1 MTNQL
6 PKNIQISENVLFQQ
20 ISGEC
25 VLLNMESEQYFG
37 LDEVGAR
44 IWELL
49 SEDGDTEKAIQKLLA
64 EYEID
69 EVTLRKDVSNL
80 LEELEGEQLIH
91 YITGIK

>member
-1 MTNQL
+1 MTEISL
-6 PKNIQISENVLFQQ
+6 PKKVQISDNVLFQQ

-49 SEDGDTEKAIQKLLA
+49 AEEEDTQKVLEQLLA
-64 EYEID
+64 EYEVD
-69 EVTLRKDVSNL
+69 ETTLKQDLSKL
-80 LEELEGEQLIH
+80 LSELETEKLIT
-91 YITGIK
+91 I